1 MRNVGAVVLFASL
14 GFVLGGCEH
23 GSIHDPGP
31 LQVEVVQTGGTLEVG
46 EPVQFES
53 SAQGDALAL
62 LVTRFGDGAAD
73 TLVGHG
79 ARWMAHDLEHV
90 YGTAGEYDVEAWV
103 FTFQGDS
110 LSHQISLDIQDE
122 ADPAPSASR

>member
-1 MRNVGAVVLFASL
+1 MFLLAAL
-14 GFVLGGCEH
+14 GSFLGGCEH

-46 EPVQFES
+46 ESVQFES
-53 SAQGDALAL
+53 SAQGEALAL

-90 YGTAGEYDVEAWV
+90 YTTPGDYDVEAWV
-103 FTFQGDS
+103 FTFGGDS
-110 LSHQISLDIQDE
+110 LSHRISLDIQD
-122 ADPAPSASR
+122 AAAPSASASR

>member
-1 MRNVGAVVLFASL
+1 MRRASAVCLFAAL
-14 GFVLGGCEH
+14 GFFLGGCEH

-31 LQVEVVQTGGTLEVG
+31 LQVEVVQTGGTLAVG
-46 EPVQFES
+46 EPVLFES

-79 ARWMAHDLEHV
+79 ARWMGHDLEHV
-90 YGTAGEYDVEAWV
+90 YGAAGAYDVEAWV
-103 FTFQGDS
+103 FTFEGDS
-110 LSHQISLDIQDE
+110 LSHRISLDIQDE
-122 ADPAPSASR
+122 ADTSASASR